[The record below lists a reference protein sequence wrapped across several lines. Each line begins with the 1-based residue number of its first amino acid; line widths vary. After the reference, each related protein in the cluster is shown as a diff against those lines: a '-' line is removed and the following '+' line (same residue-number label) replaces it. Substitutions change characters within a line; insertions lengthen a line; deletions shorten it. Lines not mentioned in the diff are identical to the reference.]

1 MRLDVVRSHCM
12 EFTTGAHY
20 NWHSCCHHLS
30 VSYGNRLR
38 KSKFSHSWTT
48 HNILCKIENFSIFQF
63 FNCCEYIYI
72 SPYRSA
78 PTRLYA
84 EPDVRT
90 KKKIIFA
97 QKFVKWQM
105 SPNKEENNFI
115 YTLYIYIFFY
125 IYIFI
130 YIVYLLFFICTSKM
144 HKVFLWPNF
153 TKCLRRPNK
162 EENNFSELALQIDIH
177 RRGLFSELAL
187 QIDIHGRGL
196 FSELAL
202 LGSALKYSQVPKAPE
217 QRRK

>member
-1 MRLDVVRSHCM
+1 
-12 EFTTGAHY
+12 
-20 NWHSCCHHLS
+20 
-30 VSYGNRLR
+30 
-38 KSKFSHSWTT
+38 
-48 HNILCKIENFSIFQF
+48 
-63 FNCCEYIYI
+63 
-72 SPYRSA
+72 
-78 PTRLYA
+78 
-84 EPDVRT
+84 
-90 KKKIIFA
+90 
-97 QKFVKWQM
+97 M

-115 YTLYIYIFFY
+115 CTLYIYIFFY

-130 YIVYLLFFICTSKM
+130 YIVYLFFFICTSKM

-187 QIDIHGRGL
+187 QIDIHSRGLFSELALQIDIHGRGL